1 MKKVK
6 SKTKKSIKRDK
17 PVEPLT
23 IGLLQHEI
31 DEIIGRNL
39 NRTDKELE
47 KSVMLELAALLPKN
61 ETVSEEPKRNHHR
74 ILIKNIS
81 DQSHHSP
88 HLLDL
93 SGMLKKKKEKTAQ
106 KEKIRAFLN
115 ERGSNN
121 SNRIINETKQEISRL
136 KNIIAKRIIEVEEGL
151 EPIFHEDKQ
160 FRTHKIHR
168 QFTGKPLFYHF
179 NLPLNW
185 RRSFVVYV
193 SLCLLVI
200 LPIKAFG
207 YYQDVQKTK
216 QQAISFANAA
226 YEDLK
231 IAGKAV
237 ADNDSSA
244 AKKNFNQAD
253 NNFRLAAEKLDSIG
267 LSLKTILKYLPTN
280 SANLADAQYL
290 LSVGSQISEIGKAL
304 APVLSSFSGADGL
317 KLTDRI
323 AVFEDSLEK
332 IEPKLSRANADLN
345 KVRDSAVPDDK
356 KQLFRQ
362 IKQYVGLLDSD
373 VGEMRSFASAMR
385 QILGQSRLRRYLF
398 AFQNSNEIRPTGG
411 FLGSFALVDVYQ
423 GGIKK
428 MEIPGGGTYDMKG
441 SLLAN
446 VASPYP
452 LQLVNALWQM
462 QDANW
467 FPDFPT
473 TAQKIEWF
481 YSKSGGPSVDGV
493 VAMNSSIIPKLL
505 EITGPISLPK
515 YGKTITADNFSVEIQ
530 KAVEFEYDKAT
541 NKPKQIL
548 ADLAP
553 ELLKKIFANDNRNLM
568 KIILAFKESLDN
580 KDIQL
585 YFNNAGLEEKMRS
598 YGWTGEIKDTTR
610 DYLSIVNAN
619 IGGYKTDNFIRQ
631 DASLVSSIL
640 ADGSIIDTLTI
651 TRSHNGKPDDIFGGK
666 SNIDFL
672 RVYVPSGSRLI
683 SADGF
688 SEIPADRFEPV
699 DPSWKADEFLREVEG
714 DILVDPQSNTQIN
727 GEFGKTVFGNWVQV
741 DPGESKT
748 VTLAYKLPFSIR
760 TNRQGGLSIF
770 SRQPAEQFYSLFLQK
785 QSGQANAH
793 YKISI
798 ASSGDQLLSPL
809 YPADAAKRGSGVEFS
824 TDLPADQLLAVTI
837 K

>member
-1 MKKVK
+1 MPKKK
-6 SKTKKSIKRDK
+6 IKTKKSIKRHK
-17 PVEPLT
+17 PVEPIT

-31 DEIIGRNL
+31 DEIIGCKSDK
-39 NRTDKELE
+39 TDIKLE
-47 KSVMLELAALLPKN
+47 KSVMKELAALLPKN
-61 ETVSEEPKRNHHR
+61 EAAFEAPRRNQHATP
-74 ILIKNIS
+74 IKNIG
-81 DQSHHSP
+81 DQSRRSP

-93 SGMLKKKKEKTAQ
+93 SEMLKKKKEKTAQ

-115 ERGSNN
+115 ERGSNKAN
-121 SNRIINETKQEISRL
+121 KIICETKQEIKRL
-136 KNIIAKRIIEVEEGL
+136 KNIVAERIIEVEAGL
-151 EPIFHEDKQ
+151 EPIFHEEKQ
-160 FRTHKIHR
+160 FRTHKVHR
-168 QFTGKPLFYHF
+168 QFTVKPLFYHF

-185 RRSFVVYV
+185 RRSFAVYV

-280 SANLADAQYL
+280 SANLSDAQYL
-290 LSVGSQISEIGKAL
+290 LSVGAQISEIGKEI
-304 APVLSSFSGADGL
+304 APLLDSFSGANGM

-323 AVFEDSLEK
+323 AVFESSLEK
-332 IEPKLSRANADLN
+332 IEPKLGRANADLN

-385 QILGQSRLRRYLF
+385 QILGQSSQRRYLF

-411 FLGSFALVDVYQ
+411 YLGSFALVDVYK

-428 MEIPGGGTYDMKG
+428 MEIPGGGTYDMQG

-467 FPDFPT
+467 FPDFPA

-481 YSKSGGPSVDGV
+481 FSKSGGPSVDGV
-493 VAMNSSIIPKLL
+493 VAINSLIIPKLL

-530 KAVEFEYDKAT
+530 KAVEFEYDKAA

-553 ELLKKIFANDNRNLM
+553 ELLKKIFANDNQNLM

-585 YFNNAGLEEKMRS
+585 YFNNAGLEEKIRL

-610 DYLSIVNAN
+610 DYLLIVNAN

-631 DASLVSSIL
+631 DASLVSNIL

-651 TRSHNGKPDDIFGGK
+651 TRSHNGKPDDIFGNK

-699 DPSWKADEFLREVEG
+699 DATSKPDEFLNEIQG
-714 DILVDPQSNTQIN
+714 KIMVDPQSRTQIN
-727 GEFGKTVFGNWVQV
+727 DEFGKTVFGNWIQV
-741 DPGESKT
+741 NPGASKT

-760 TNRQGGLSIF
+760 TGRQGGLSIF

-798 ASSGDQLLSPL
+798 ASSGDQILSPL
-809 YPADAAKRGSGVEFS
+809 YPMDAAKRNRGVEFA
-824 TDLPADQLLAVTI
+824 TDLPEDQLLAITI